1 MFKKSLK
8 AKILLLTNA
17 GILLIIILLSAAFFT
32 SQKSQLLQQSYQA
45 LNSMAT
51 QVGTN
56 ISNWAQVRHDII
68 EGVSANVDRPDLST
82 YLLQARTAGRFAL
95 AFYGDET
102 GRMIDA
108 DPTIDRKG
116 YDPRKRD
123 WYTDTK
129 QAGHPTLSKP
139 YISASLKKL
148 IVAFSRPTP
157 HGVVSGVVDIDNIIN
172 DINNLHIAADGEAV
186 LVTADGTVIAYKDKD
201 KILKPSTDIAEGLTA
216 NFLQTALDRDELVPV
231 TVHDASKLALA
242 AKIPNTDWR
251 ILFFVDEGTLLAPVK
266 HQLIQQVITGLVI
279 GILLSIVL
287 SMLIGVLFRPLKTVS
302 VALESIAKG
311 NGDLT
316 QRIPLQT
323 DDEIG
328 VLANN
333 FNRFVDSLHGLIS
346 HIRTLA
352 VSIDTDA
359 ESGLNR
365 SQTSET
371 ELARQQQ
378 ELTMVA
384 TAVTEMASATQEIAG
399 NAEQTAAAALQS
411 SESSEAG
418 KSTVNKTRESINQLA
433 SGIQDATDVIT
444 QLEQHAQ
451 EISGILSTIQGIAAQ
466 TNLLALNAAIE
477 AARAGEQGRGFAVV
491 ADEVRVLSQR
501 TTASTAEIQTTIE
514 TLQQTTKKAVDL
526 MAKSRNMATNSVDDA
541 AVASAALE
549 EITRAVSTISDMAN
563 QIATAAEEQ
572 SHVTSEIT
580 QNITAIK
587 DVADQL
593 ADDAIQGKQ
602 DAMSLQTHAADLSN
616 KVTHFIL

>member
-17 GILLIIILLSAAFFT
+17 GILLIIVLLSAAFFT
-32 SQKSQLLQQSYQA
+32 SQKSQLLQQSYQS

-51 QVGTN
+51 QVGLN

-68 EGVSANVDRPDLST
+68 EGVSANVDKPDLSA

-102 GRMIDA
+102 GRMVDA
-108 DPTIDRKG
+108 DPTINRKG

-157 HGVVSGVVDIDNIIN
+157 NGVVSGVVDIDNIIN
-172 DINNLHIAADGEAV
+172 DINKLNIAADGEAV

-242 AKIPNTDWR
+242 SNIPNTDWR
-251 ILFFVDEGTLLAPVK
+251 ILIFVDESTLLAPVN
-266 HQLIQQVITGLVI
+266 HQLIQQILTGLGI
-279 GILLSIVL
+279 GILLSIIL

-316 QRIPLQT
+316 QRIPLHT
-323 DDEIG
+323 SDEIG

-333 FNRFVDSLHGLIS
+333 FNSFVDSLHGLIS